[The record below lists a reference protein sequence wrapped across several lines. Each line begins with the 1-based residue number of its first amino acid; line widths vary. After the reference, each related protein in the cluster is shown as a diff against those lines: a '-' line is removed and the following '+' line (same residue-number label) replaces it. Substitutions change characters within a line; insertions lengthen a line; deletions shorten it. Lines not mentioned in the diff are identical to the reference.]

1 MLSFGFGQAHRASRR
16 WLFITVILLTFVSW
30 TIARESTST
39 FGRWETLTP
48 ATIKRTEVAAAAI
61 GEKIYLVGGFS
72 EPSWYDVLLNLFF
85 KRPGIIATDAVEE
98 YDTTLDLW
106 RLRAPLPIPVHH
118 ASVATVT
125 NRLYVVGG
133 LIQWPPGRS
142 ARVFAYDPTTNSWSE
157 RTPMPTPRGALGLAE
172 YKGKLF
178 AIGGIGT
185 NGNSAAVEMYDPV
198 TDTWMPRATLP
209 TPRDHLA
216 VATSNQ
222 RIYAIGGRVGG
233 DFNQNL
239 TSVEAYDP
247 VADRWE
253 RVADLPTPRS
263 GIAAGVIDDIIY
275 VVGGESGQTTFDL
288 NHAYFPKTDHW
299 ERRASLPT
307 SRHGLGVVSVHGRLY
322 VLSGGPSP
330 GATYTNANEVFIPA
344 LPALIMSPSAAIVD
358 PLVLRVMCRSGCVR
372 RRTDRVC
379 LYPRMRDTRYTS

>member
-1 MLSFGFGQAHRASRR
+1 MSDTVPRLVATAHGWAQFPLRIGLTQRMAFGRVGRPWPMRSGSYTMRVFGFGKFSRASRH
-16 WLFITVILLTFVSW
+16 WLFITVLLFTVVSW
-30 TIARESTST
+30 AIARESTQN

-48 ATIKRTEVAAAAI
+48 ATIQRTELAAAAI
-61 GEKIYLVGGFS
+61 GDKIYLVGGFR
-72 EPSWYDVLLNLFF
+72 EPSWFETLVNPFF
-85 KRPGIIATDAVEE
+85 NRPSLIATDAVEE
-98 YDTTLDLW
+98 YDTALDRW

-118 ASVATVT
+118 ASVASAA

-142 ARVFAYDPTTNSWSE
+142 ARVFAYDPTTDSWSE
-157 RTPMPTPRGALGLAE
+157 KTPMPTPRGALGLVE
-172 YKGKLF
+172 YTGKIF

-185 NGNSAAVEMYDPV
+185 NGNSAAVEMYDPE
-198 TDTWMPRATLP
+198 TDTWQPRATLP

-247 VADRWE
+247 IADRWE

-263 GIAAGVIDDIIY
+263 GIAAGMIDDIIY
-275 VVGGESGQTTFDL
+275 VVGGESPHMTFDL
-288 NHAYFPKTDHW
+288 NHAYFPETNHW
-299 ERRASLPT
+299 EKRAPLPT

-330 GATYTNANEVFIPA
+330 GATYTNVNEVFIPA
-344 LPALIMSPSAAIVD
+344 
-358 PLVLRVMCRSGCVR
+358 
-372 RRTDRVC
+372 
-379 LYPRMRDTRYTS
+379 